1 MADAP
6 DDLDRVL
13 GALAN
18 QHRREIVRM
27 LAFHPHSIS
36 QLAHRRG
43 LSLSAIN
50 KHVAVLERAGLVKRR
65 KTGRT
70 TFLALG
76 RTPILELQAWL
87 GEFNAYWGSEA
98 ESLAN
103 YEAFLA
109 KDPGSTREKA

>member
-1 MADAP
+1 LPDAP

-18 QHRREIVRM
+18 HHRREIVRV
-27 LAFHPHSIS
+27 LAFHPSSIS
-36 QLAHRRG
+36 QLARQRR
-43 LSLSAIN
+43 LSLPAIN
-50 KHVAVLERAGLVKRR
+50 KHIAVLERAGLVTRR

-76 RTPILELQAWL
+76 RQPIVELQRWL
-87 GEFNAYWGSEA
+87 GEFHAYWGSEA

-103 YEAFLA
+103 YEAYLD
-109 KDPGSTREKA
+109 KDPGPTREKT

>member
-1 MADAP
+1 LSDAP

-18 QHRREIVRM
+18 HHRREIVRM

-36 QLAHRRG
+36 QLAHQRG
-43 LSLSAIN
+43 LSLPAIN
-50 KHVAVLERAGLVKRR
+50 KHIAVLERAGLVARR

-76 RTPILELQAWL
+76 RKPILELQAWL
-87 GEFNAYWGSEA
+87 GEFHAYWGSEA

-103 YEAFLA
+103 YDAYLA
-109 KDPGSTREKA
+109 SDPGPTREKA

>member
-1 MADAP
+1 MPDAP

-18 QHRREIVRM
+18 HHRREIVRM

-43 LSLSAIN
+43 LSLPAIN
-50 KHVAVLERAGLVKRR
+50 KHVAVLERAGLVTRR

-76 RTPILELQAWL
+76 RKPIIELQAWL
-87 GEFNAYWGSEA
+87 GEFHAYWGSEA
-98 ESLAN
+98 EGLAN
-103 YEAFLA
+103 YEAYLVNE
-109 KDPGSTREKA
+109 PGQMREKP